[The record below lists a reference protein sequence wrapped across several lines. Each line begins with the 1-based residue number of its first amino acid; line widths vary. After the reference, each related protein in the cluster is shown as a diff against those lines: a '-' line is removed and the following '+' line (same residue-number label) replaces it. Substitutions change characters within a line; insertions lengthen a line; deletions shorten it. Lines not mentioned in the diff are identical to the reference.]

1 MITLASTNNQNMP
14 ICQTANE
21 DSKSNPDT
29 ITGSMSDSKL
39 YSQSP
44 MDMYVYNILKL
55 TKMLII

>member
-29 ITGSMSDSKL
+29 ITGLMSDSKL
-39 YSQSP
+39 YSQVP
-44 MDMYVYNILKL
+44 IDMYV
-55 TKMLII
+55 LIF